1 MLVHGNFL
9 AHGMLAGLKVWVLS
23 DQFFDE
29 LDGLEGGL
37 THRLDLIEPA
47 IVKGVKDFPRV
58 GHNLLL
64 DYSCDGIDR
73 IDSYLACAPFTLQ
86 VLRLQG

>member
-1 MLVHGNFL
+1 
-9 AHGMLAGLKVWVLS
+9 MLAGLKVRILRN
-23 DQFFDE
+23 QFFDE
-29 LDGLEGGL
+29 FDGLEGGL
-37 THRLDLIEPA
+37 THWLYLVESA
-47 IVKGVKDFPRV
+47 IVKGVKDFSRV

-73 IDSYLACAPFTLQ
+73 IDCYLACAPFALQ

>member
-1 MLVHGNFL
+1 MLVNGHFL
-9 AHGMLAGLKVWVLS
+9 AHGMLAGLKVWILS
-23 DQFFDE
+23 NQFFDE

-37 THRLDLIEPA
+37 THWLDLIEPA
-47 IVKGVKDFPRV
+47 IIKSVKDFSRV

-73 IDSYLACAPFTLQ
+73 IYSYLACAPFAL
-86 VLRLQG
+86 

>member
-1 MLVHGNFL
+1 
-9 AHGMLAGLKVWVLS
+9 MLAGLKVRILRN
-23 DQFFDE
+23 QFFDE

-37 THRLDLIEPA
+37 THWLYLVEPA
-47 IVKGVKDFPRV
+47 IVKGIKDFSRV